1 MILVLVRKTA
11 KKKTNILDLLL
22 FDYDF
27 NYLNPQGTLD
37 AMNFQK
43 WELFSASPGITIC
56 WATGLFHQGMHKL
69 SWFTITHK
77 HFDKNFLNK
86 LKYAAVPD

>member
-56 WATGLFHQGMHKL
+56 
-69 SWFTITHK
+69 
-77 HFDKNFLNK
+77 
-86 LKYAAVPD
+86 